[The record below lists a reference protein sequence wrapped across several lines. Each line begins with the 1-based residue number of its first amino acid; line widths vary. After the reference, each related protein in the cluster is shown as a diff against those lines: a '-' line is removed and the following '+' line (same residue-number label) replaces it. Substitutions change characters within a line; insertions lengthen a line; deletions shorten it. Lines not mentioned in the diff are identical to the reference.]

1 MEGLKQMKLVDFILV
16 DTGTLISVNTNFV
29 VSIEKTSDNTTLIN
43 TTTEVWTVNEEFS
56 RVKEKLYVGK
66 I

>member
-1 MEGLKQMKLVDFILV
+1 MKLVDFIV
-16 DTGTLISVNTNFV
+16 VGTGTLISVNTNFV

-43 TTTEVWTVNEEFS
+43 TTTEVWIVNEEFS
-56 RVKEKLYVGK
+56 RVKEKLYAGK